1 MKFDYPSWAED
12 YEFIVMVKNTDEDSY
27 SMWSVETNG
36 FVAESAAKDAEST
49 GLDVMV
55 LHNVRIQGRRKKI

>member
-27 SMWSVETNG
+27 TMWSVETNN
-36 FVAESAAKDAEST
+36 FCAEIEAKYAEST
-49 GLDVMV
+49 GLDVII
-55 LHNVRIQGRRKKI
+55 LHNVKIHGHR

>member
-27 SMWSVETNG
+27 TMWSVETNG

-55 LHNVRIQGRRKKI
+55 LHNVKIQGRRKKI

>member
-27 SMWSVETNG
+27 SMWSVETSG
-36 FVAESAAKDAEST
+36 FVAESAAKNAEST
-49 GLDVMV
+49 GLDVII
-55 LHNVRIQGRRKKI
+55 LHNVKIQGRRKKI

>member
-1 MKFDYPSWAED
+1 MKFDYPSWAAD

-27 SMWSVETNG
+27 TFWSVETNG
-36 FVAESAAKDAEST
+36 FCAEIEAKNAEST
-49 GLDVMV
+49 GLDVII